1 MSKGSPQKNER
12 RRRSFGLEGGA
23 FLSELG
29 SFIFYDK
36 QLSEIRPQ
44 ITLESS
50 WMAIME
56 NLITDT

>member
-1 MSKGSPQKNER
+1 MW
-12 RRRSFGLEGGA
+12 
-23 FLSELG
+23 
-29 SFIFYDK
+29 FYDK

-44 ITLESS
+44 ITLQSS